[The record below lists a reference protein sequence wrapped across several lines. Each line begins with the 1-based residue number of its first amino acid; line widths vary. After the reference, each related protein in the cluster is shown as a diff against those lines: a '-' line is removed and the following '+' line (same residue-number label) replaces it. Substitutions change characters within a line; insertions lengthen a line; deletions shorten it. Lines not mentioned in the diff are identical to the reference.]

1 MASKPERLSK
11 AHIGQIDT
19 AEMEIDRKFIEKK
32 KECGGQENSD
42 QATNPNLTC
51 HDYIHTGQA
60 RTNSN
65 DGCWPKE
72 EQYI

>member
-19 AEMEIDRKFIEKK
+19 AEMEIDRKFIGKK

-42 QATNPNLTC
+42 
-51 HDYIHTGQA
+51 
-60 RTNSN
+60 
-65 DGCWPKE
+65 
-72 EQYI
+72 